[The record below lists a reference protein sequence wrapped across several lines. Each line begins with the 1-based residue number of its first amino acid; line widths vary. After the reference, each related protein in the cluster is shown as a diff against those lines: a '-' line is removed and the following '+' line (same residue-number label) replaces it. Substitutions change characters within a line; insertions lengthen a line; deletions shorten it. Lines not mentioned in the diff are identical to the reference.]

1 MFNIYAGYIVVRGGV
16 CIQVIITLKL
26 WQIIIVVLAKIS
38 PCMLHDKIT
47 GISVYL
53 QSKKSVEYNIMPVT
67 LSYMRNIFNPR
78 LLVLLLTCLAC
89 FDVNRVAAQTEQ
101 LDTLLVKTSIAC
113 DHCLQCSSC
122 SENIEDRIFEN
133 NKGIQHI
140 HINPETNTI
149 QVIYKSSK
157 TTPEAIRTAISLAG
171 YDADDVKAVPASY
184 EKLDGC
190 CKAK

>member
-1 MFNIYAGYIVVRGGV
+1 MKYVLIFCVCLFAAGM
-16 CIQVIITLKL
+16 
-26 WQIIIVVLAKIS
+26 AS
-38 PCMLHDKIT
+38 
-47 GISVYL
+47 
-53 QSKKSVEYNIMPVT
+53 
-67 LSYMRNIFNPR
+67 
-78 LLVLLLTCLAC
+78 
-89 FDVNRVAAQTEQ
+89 AQTEQ
-101 LDTLLVKTSIAC
+101 LDTLMVKTSITC

-190 CKAK
+190 CKAE